1 MVNRHA
7 ALAPFLDNEL
17 PAMVDEAKLF
27 AGSAGESPSKY
38 SRSPGMWNAA
48 FKAVGLDAAYVPF
61 DVSVE
66 NLTAFVQTVRA
77 LPGFIGG
84 NVTVPHKLAIM
95 ELVDEIDPIAA
106 QIGAVNTYSRMADG
120 RLVGA
125 NSDADGLLA
134 SMLRPMPGMSEPFLK
149 TLAGARVLL
158 LGSGGAARA
167 AAFIIAGQVA
177 GGSLAITNRTMG
189 TAGALA
195 AQVSAAYPG
204 VNAVTYADALAL
216 LPEIDVVVNT
226 STVGQSGLRHL
237 ADGRITTLEPFSS
250 LAPADPVE
258 MQPTPEDHATA
269 ESQRP
274 GDSQAWFMGQL
285 IEGSRTPIERNNT
298 EAAQALLTCKPTAAF
313 VDAVYSPDETMLL
326 RQARQAGF
334 RTLNGKGMLIMQ
346 AADSF
351 VNRMT
356 RPHLIEMGLDPDTLF
371 DRVVE
376 TMAEAF
382 DAQG

>member
-1 MVNRHA
+1 
-7 ALAPFLDNEL
+7 
-17 PAMVDEAKLF
+17 
-27 AGSAGESPSKY
+27 
-38 SRSPGMWNAA
+38 MWNAA

-61 DVSVE
+61 DVSVA
-66 NLTAFVQTVRA
+66 NLTEFIATVRA

-134 SMLRPMPGMSEPFLK
+134 SMLRRMPGVSEPFLE

-167 AAFIIAGQVA
+167 AAFIIAGQI
-177 GGSLAITNRTMG
+177 GDGSLAITNRTMG
-189 TAGALA
+189 TADALA
-195 AQVSAAYPG
+195 AQVSTAYPG
-204 VNAVTYADALAL
+204 VSAMTYADALAL

-237 ADGRITTLEPFSS
+237 GGGRITTLEPFSS
-250 LAPADPVE
+250 LAPADPPVFDE
-258 MQPTPEDHATA
+258 TPDLDAFYREWYEA
-269 ESQRP
+269 
-274 GDSQAWFMGQL
+274 SQAA
-285 IEGSRTPIERNNT
+285 IERNNA
-298 EAAQALLTCKPTAAF
+298 EAAQALLTCKPGTAV
-313 VDAVYSPDETMLL
+313 VDAVYSPDETVLL
-326 RQARQAGF
+326 RQAREAGF
-334 RTLNGKGMLIMQ
+334 KTLNGKGMLIMQ

-351 VNRMT
+351 VKRMT